1 MSASPSRHTMDMS
14 IPEKKRMH
22 PGSHQRTKKKALDEL
37 YGAPSEIKDERP
49 LQRWEFF
56 ALPK

>member
-1 MSASPSRHTMDMS
+1 MDMS

-37 YGAPSEIKDERP
+37 YGAPSEIKDKRP

-56 ALPK
+56 ALPKWVSALE